1 MHFKIKKSDNSVRSK
16 VLQAI
21 PGFPITADY
30 LKTTY
35 SLRSS
40 VRLLLLS
47 GERLLYCHY
56 SGRGGGVGW
65 VMRDEKYNNES
76 GKHRF
81 KYRIKLY
88 PL

>member
-1 MHFKIKKSDNSVRSK
+1 MRSK

-35 SLRSS
+35 SFRSS

-56 SGRGGGVGW
+56 SGRGGGDRLG
-65 VMRDEKYNNES
+65 DA
-76 GKHRF
+76 
-81 KYRIKLY
+81 
-88 PL
+88 